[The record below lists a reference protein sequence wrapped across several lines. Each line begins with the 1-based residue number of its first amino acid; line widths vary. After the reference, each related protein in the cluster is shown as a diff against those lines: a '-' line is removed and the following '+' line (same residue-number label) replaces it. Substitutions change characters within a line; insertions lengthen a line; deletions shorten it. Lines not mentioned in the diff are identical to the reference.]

1 MELAQGVRELG
12 LALSAEA
19 ISRLEAYAALLAK
32 WNRVYNL
39 TAIRDPAQ
47 IVTHHLLDS
56 LAVLRYVQGPRLAD
70 IGAGA
75 GLPGIPLAI
84 ADPSLQVTLVESGEK
99 KSAFLT
105 QARTELGLE
114 NVAVERRRVQDYH
127 PSFCFNTLICRAFS
141 EISAFLQQSRHLAC
155 DGGILLAMKGMNPA
169 MELRD
174 LPSGLRLE
182 GVPRL
187 HVPGLDAER
196 HLVVIR
202 QGASAA
208 VGA

>member
-1 MELAQGVRELG
+1 MELAQGIRELG
-12 LALSAEA
+12 LALPAES
-19 ISRLEAYAALLAK
+19 IGRLEAYAALLAK

-39 TAIRDPAQ
+39 TAIREPEQ

-56 LAVLRYVQGPRLAD
+56 LAVLRYVQRPRLAD

-84 ADPSLQVTLVESGEK
+84 ADRSLRVTLVESGEK

-105 QARTELGLE
+105 QARTELGLD
-114 NVAVERRRVQDYH
+114 NVTVERRRVQDYH
-127 PSFCFNTLICRAFS
+127 PQLCFNTLICRAFS
-141 EISAFLQQSRHLAC
+141 DVSAFLEQSRHLAC
-155 DGGILLAMKGMNPA
+155 DGGILLAMKGTNPA
-169 MELRD
+169 AELRH
-174 LPSGLRLE
+174 LPTGLRLE
-182 GVPRL
+182 GIPRL

-202 QGASAA
+202 QSASVAA
-208 VGA
+208 RA